1 MRKKVTHNESDTKK
15 IKDESSKDEN
25 QTKMKSKGRLYSL
38 LPIISFIEPEY

>member
-1 MRKKVTHNESDTKK
+1 MTHKESDAKK

-25 QTKMKSKGRLYSL
+25 QTKMESKGRLHSL